1 MLAGSAPHLTPPRSV
16 LGCEEHT
23 VTCSRG
29 LPSLYHNA
37 SGCKSEVQQ
46 KSQLTCL
53 NNIFMSPPHNMSR
66 DGRSPGLIQQLNRS
80 SATPVLSILLSFHN
94 LLNQLPYAL
103 FGPKRAATYPG
114 VVQISSFQGSKKK
127 FVYLVSPW
135 ETFQISLQPVPG
147 LIDQKGVACPLDPY
161 KAW

>member
-1 MLAGSAPHLTPPRSV
+1 
-16 LGCEEHT
+16 
-23 VTCSRG
+23 
-29 LPSLYHNA
+29 
-37 SGCKSEVQQ
+37 
-46 KSQLTCL
+46 
-53 NNIFMSPPHNMSR
+53 MSR

-94 LLNQLPYAL
+94 LLNQLPYAP

-127 FVYLVSPW
+127 FVFILCPLW
-135 ETFQISLQPVPG
+135 ETFQISLQLVPG
-147 LIDQKGVACPLDPY
+147 LIDQKGVACPLTPY